1 MIRRP
6 PRSTLFPYT
15 TLFRSI
21 PIGDPLD
28 PTLRTFGVFSTV
40 WNFQTGTPTY
50 AFFVGTSM
58 AAPHV
63 TGVAALLLAREPGLT
78 AAALRNRL
86 RQFATDVDNN
96 GPDQLYGAG
105 IVNAR
110 NSLTQTLSLPHRL
123 FARLYNA
130 TTGSVVATQAVGGDG
145 SFAF

>member
-58 AAPHV
+58 RSEEHTSELQSPCNLV
-63 TGVAALLLAREPGLT
+63 CRLLLEKKK
-78 AAALRNRL
+78 
-86 RQFATDVDNN
+86 
-96 GPDQLYGAG
+96 
-105 IVNAR
+105 
-110 NSLTQTLSLPHRL
+110 
-123 FARLYNA
+123 NA
-130 TTGSVVATQAVGGDG
+130 TLERVVFIRCHDRARVDH
-145 SFAF
+145 